1 MAETHLS
8 DMIIPTVFDNWV
20 QNNSV
25 KTNNFIN
32 SGILTPDKDMG
43 DKLMQPGTKMTIPY
57 INDLDGDANNWT
69 DDTDI
74 PVDNLTSGT
83 QLGMKFY
90 QSKAFGETDISRIIS
105 GAPIQ
110 EQIGSRFSTFWNN
123 CDQQMLLSVLKGA
136 FQVDDIANAKVL
148 DLTVQSPSDAQFS
161 AKGFIAAL
169 SLMGDQ
175 PENILS
181 GIAVNS
187 TTYGMM
193 KAQNLIDTIQPSN
206 GGTPIN
212 VYNGKVVT
220 IDDDIPIEKSGNDST
235 SIAYLFGTGAVGYST
250 QMYGTKIVDEPLK
263 QGGREAVVQ
272 KRIGCIHPYGISINA
287 SFTPT
292 KPNFPT
298 PEDFAK
304 KEAWTMPKDVDVKKV
319 HLVQYKFKLD
329 PFFVLKQKSQNAVK
343 QAREAAEVQDNDQK
357 REENGNN

>member
-110 EQIGSRFSTFWNN
+110 EQIGSRFSNFWNN
-123 CDQQMLLSVLKGA
+123 CDQQMLLAVL
-136 FQVDDIANAKVL
+136 I
-148 DLTVQSPSDAQFS
+148 PS
-161 AKGFIAAL
+161 
-169 SLMGDQ
+169 
-175 PENILS
+175 
-181 GIAVNS
+181 
-187 TTYGMM
+187 
-193 KAQNLIDTIQPSN
+193 
-206 GGTPIN
+206 
-212 VYNGKVVT
+212 
-220 IDDDIPIEKSGNDST
+220 
-235 SIAYLFGTGAVGYST
+235 
-250 QMYGTKIVDEPLK
+250 
-263 QGGREAVVQ
+263 
-272 KRIGCIHPYGISINA
+272 
-287 SFTPT
+287 
-292 KPNFPT
+292 
-298 PEDFAK
+298 
-304 KEAWTMPKDVDVKKV
+304 
-319 HLVQYKFKLD
+319 
-329 PFFVLKQKSQNAVK
+329 
-343 QAREAAEVQDNDQK
+343 
-357 REENGNN
+357 